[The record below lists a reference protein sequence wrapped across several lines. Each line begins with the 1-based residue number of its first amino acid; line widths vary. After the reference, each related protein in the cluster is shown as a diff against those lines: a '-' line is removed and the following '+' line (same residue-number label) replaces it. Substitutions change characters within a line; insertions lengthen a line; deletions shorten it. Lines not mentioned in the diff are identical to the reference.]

1 MVSSYVYFCTWYYLS
16 LSKLL
21 GNFLALRASQCGI
34 LSHGLGEG
42 RIIYLMN
49 LSWSLKS
56 QTHCLLVIVKS
67 QKTLERSNSGKDL
80 YFLNANIGVRW
91 RPKFQKVSPG
101 QINQNH
107 LPGCWISLRR
117 KYPGATLIIC
127 VNMPLFVNAI
137 ENVSHT
143 IMEGVKLDPGCIVPA
158 AEGRGQVW
166 VVFLLQVP
174 TWILIEFLVHRRRF
188 YSISTDTPV
197 AMS

>member
-1 MVSSYVYFCTWYYLS
+1 
-16 LSKLL
+16 
-21 GNFLALRASQCGI
+21 
-34 LSHGLGEG
+34 
-42 RIIYLMN
+42 MN

-101 QINQNH
+101 QINQYH

-166 VVFLLQVP
+166 VVFFVASSYLNLNRVSCSSEAFLFDIHRY
-174 TWILIEFLVHRRRF
+174 TCCNVLVHKMFSDRLLKKKEEERLLSVSWVF
-188 YSISTDTPV
+188 FFTTSQCHLGK
-197 AMS
+197 